1 MYNKV
6 QPPVM
11 ATTTQK
17 TGGKSPHCK
26 VCGDESSGFHYGVD
40 SCEGC
45 KGFFR
50 RCITQG
56 MTHKCA
62 NEEKCEITPFTRNS
76 CQYCRLKKC
85 FSVGMSREASRLG
98 RRPKRLKDVS
108 GDSQRAHQV
117 NLPIAPYPS
126 PAELYR
132 LRMAELQKLL
142 QANGTFKSEL
152 MQAFLSAA
160 QASFREHAKNSTTTS
175 QSTTNTTH
183 SQDGN
188 QNTYTQGMIQFGN
201 ESGYSSMSSPASS
214 KSQSPLHDN
223 NHPQMLNNNQMMDN
237 TNMNTLPP
245 TTTYNANS
253 TLTQQQQQQQQ
264 QQQHTIGMMNTQMGN
279 NNLPSIS
286 TTHVSNLSSPMAS
299 TVMPNTQSPMST
311 TSNLNAPMSMPF
323 IMPPDTIK
331 TEPTSTGACDYPDSN
346 GNQAMEVLRMLDE
359 AKQTPMGSRRQLI
372 LQVQEAV
379 TSAHLSTSLNTI
391 KAVQEAKERLSK
403 SPMQMQMPDMSKLSL
418 NADSMWQGFL
428 TQMVPEITNVVKF
441 CKRLPGFTEIEQD
454 DQIKLLKQGSFEV
467 MMTRFTMLVDT
478 EKEEMLDPSHKMRCP
493 KEVIMSM
500 PMGNF
505 FQEFF
510 KVAGEINPLN
520 LTDSEIG
527 LFTACLIMCP
537 DRKGLK
543 NVKALNK
550 IQTLFQQSLYMMLDQ
565 NHPEPDTLFLKLLTS
580 VPVLR
585 TINEEH
591 SKAINNI
598 KMTQPGTY
606 EEVFP
611 ALHQEVFDGKV

>member
-1 MYNKV
+1 
-6 QPPVM
+6 
-11 ATTTQK
+11 
-17 TGGKSPHCK
+17 
-26 VCGDESSGFHYGVD
+26 
-40 SCEGC
+40 
-45 KGFFR
+45 
-50 RCITQG
+50 
-56 MTHKCA
+56 
-62 NEEKCEITPFTRNS
+62 
-76 CQYCRLKKC
+76 
-85 FSVGMSREASRLG
+85 
-98 RRPKRLKDVS
+98 
-108 GDSQRAHQV
+108 
-117 NLPIAPYPS
+117 
-126 PAELYR
+126 
-132 LRMAELQKLL
+132 MAELQKLL